1 MDRNFHVVARAA
13 LLAGAGL
20 GFVVSAPAFAQTA
33 TGATVA
39 ATTSANTSD
48 SGESPAAAP
57 TNGQS
62 QPSTPAA
69 PQDDGGIKDII
80 VTAQRRSESLQNV
93 PVAVTALT
101 PETLAVAGV
110 ASTDDL
116 KALTPGLNFN
126 TNLGGFGQ
134 PRIRGV
140 GTTATGPGIENPT
153 ATYIDNVYIGTS
165 AGALFALNDVDQ
177 VAVLKG
183 PQGTLFGRNATG
195 GLIQV
200 TTRAPSIEP
209 HAEVQFG
216 YGNYKTV
223 NASGYVTGGITD
235 TLAASITGLYENQAD
250 GFGKNLFNG
259 QDIQTHREVAGRVKL
274 QWKPDALTKVTL
286 SGDYSQITAADPAIR
301 TYGLTMFGTPTP
313 GGNRD
318 IDLDVQPY
326 LNSRQWGTS
335 LTAER
340 DLGGVQ
346 LVSISAYRDSKFH
359 VIFDADQL
367 PINGLALDETQI
379 DKQFSQELQLQSTGG
394 GPFKWVAGAFYF
406 HSIGKYD
413 PIRTTGAFLASPFFP
428 LQAVDLYVD
437 QRLDSYAGYAQGT
450 YAIDDATNIT
460 AGLRFTS
467 DHRKIVESQ
476 TLTVAGFPVPQ
487 APVSEAKT
495 FNKLTWR
502 LAIDH
507 RFSPD
512 VMAYASYNRGFK
524 SGSFAPDTFPIAV
537 LEPET
542 LDAFEVGLKTELF
555 DRKVRFNVAA
565 FYYDQKN
572 LQVNQIV
579 QGVLLVY
586 NASGSTSYGIDA
598 DLQAR
603 VTNNFTINAG
613 ASYLHARY
621 KTFLN
626 AFELFPLPT
635 GGNSFD
641 QNGNATGNRLQNT
654 PDSTINAGAT
664 YDIPTSSGKFTLAA
678 NFYHNSGYF
687 ADPQNRLRQA
697 PYELVDASVSWVS
710 PDGHMLIRIW
720 SKNLTNSFY
729 YQQTNPLNV
738 GDNYVAAAP
747 RTFGGT
753 IGFKF

>member
-48 SGESPAAAP
+48 SGGSPAAAS

-69 PQDDGGIKDII
+69 PPDDGGIKDII

-286 SGDYSQITAADPAIR
+286 SSDYSQITAADPAIR

>member
-48 SGESPAAAP
+48 SGGSPAAAP

>member
-1 MDRNFHVVARAA
+1 MDRNFHVAARAA
-13 LLAGAGL
+13 LLAGAGF
-20 GFVVSAPAFAQTA
+20 GFLVSAPAFAQTA
-33 TGATVA
+33 TGATQA
-39 ATTSANTSD
+39 ATTPDTN
-48 SGESPAAAP
+48 GPAAAVPP
-57 TNGQS
+57 TGQN
-62 QPSTPAA
+62 QPATPAA
-69 PQDDGGIKDII
+69 PQDDGGVKDIV
-80 VTAQRRSESLQNV
+80 VTAQRRSENLQNV
-93 PVAVTALT
+93 PVAVTALS

-259 QDIQTHREVAGRVKL
+259 QDIQTHREAAGRVKL

-286 SGDYSQITAADPAIR
+286 SADYSQITAADPAIR

-335 LTAER
+335 LAAER

-346 LVSISAYRDSKFH
+346 LVSTTAYRDSKFH

-379 DKQFSQELQLQSTGG
+379 DQQFSQELQLQSTGG

-603 VTNNFTINAG
+603 VTDNFTINAG

-654 PDSTINAGAT
+654 PDGTVNLGAT

-678 NFYHNSGYF
+678 NYYHNSGSY
-687 ADPQNRLRQA
+687 ADPQNRLRQV
-697 PYELVDASVSWVS
+697 PYDLVDASVSWVS

>member
-1 MDRNFHVVARAA
+1 MDRNFHVAARAI
-13 LLAGAGL
+13 LLAGAGF

-33 TGATVA
+33 TGASVTA
-39 ATTSANTSD
+39 NTSANTSD
-48 SGESPAAAP
+48 SGGSPTAAP
-57 TNGQS
+57 GNGQS

-69 PQDDGGIKDII
+69 AQDDGGVKDIV
-80 VTAQRRSESLQNV
+80 VTAQRRSENLQNV

-110 ASTDDL
+110 TSTDDL

-259 QDIQTHREVAGRVKL
+259 QDIQTHREAAGRVKL

-318 IDLDVQPY
+318 IDLNVQPY

-340 DLGGVQ
+340 ELGGVQ

-379 DKQFSQELQLQSTGG
+379 DKQFSQELQLQSTGS

-406 HSIGKYD
+406 HSIGRYD
-413 PIRTTGAFLASPFFP
+413 PIRTSGAFLASPFFP

-603 VTNNFTINAG
+603 VTSNFTINAG

-710 PDGHMLIRIW
+710 PDGHMLIRVW

>member
-697 PYELVDASVSWVS
+697 PYELVDASISWVS

>member
-1 MDRNFHVVARAA
+1 MDRNFHVAARAI
-13 LLAGAGL
+13 LLAGAGF

-33 TGATVA
+33 TGASVA
-39 ATTSANTSD
+39 ANTSANNSD
-48 SGESPAAAP
+48 SGGSPTAAP
-57 TNGQS
+57 ANGQS

-69 PQDDGGIKDII
+69 AQDDGGVKDIV
-80 VTAQRRSESLQNV
+80 VTAQRRSENLQNV

-110 ASTDDL
+110 TSTDDL

-259 QDIQTHREVAGRVKL
+259 QDIQTHREAAGRVKL

-318 IDLDVQPY
+318 IDLNVQPY

-340 DLGGVQ
+340 ELGGVQ

-379 DKQFSQELQLQSTGG
+379 DKQFSQELQLQSTGS

-406 HSIGKYD
+406 HSIGRYD
-413 PIRTTGAFLASPFFP
+413 PIRTSGAFLASPFFP

-603 VTNNFTINAG
+603 VTSNFTINAG

-710 PDGHMLIRIW
+710 PDGHMLIRVW